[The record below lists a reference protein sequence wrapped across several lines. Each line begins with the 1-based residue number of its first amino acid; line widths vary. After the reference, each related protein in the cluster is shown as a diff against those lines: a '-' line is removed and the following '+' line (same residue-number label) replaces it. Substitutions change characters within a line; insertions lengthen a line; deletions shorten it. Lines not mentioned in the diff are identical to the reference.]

1 MRKHLLCSLA
11 LLMMGGCAALKR
23 VIGKLPA
30 ALKSDP
36 DVRRLTETCK
46 PAHITIAHLINRR
59 LSSSATWK
67 DYEFSR
73 ATMNELWAAG
83 LDDVRRGVANR
94 RRLRPENVG
103 QGIQV
108 VDLTR

>member
-1 MRKHLLCSLA
+1 L
-11 LLMMGGCAALKR
+11 
-23 VIGKLPA
+23 
-30 ALKSDP
+30 
-36 DVRRLTETCK
+36 
-46 PAHITIAHLINRR
+46 
-59 LSSSATWK
+59 K

-94 RRLRPENVG
+94 RRLRREKVG
-103 QGIQV
+103 QGIEI

>member
-1 MRKHLLCSLA
+1 
-11 LLMMGGCAALKR
+11 
-23 VIGKLPA
+23 
-30 ALKSDP
+30 
-36 DVRRLTETCK
+36 
-46 PAHITIAHLINRR
+46 
-59 LSSSATWK
+59 
-67 DYEFSR
+67 
-73 ATMNELWAAG
+73 MNELWEAG

>member
-1 MRKHLLCSLA
+1 MEDMR
-11 LLMMGGCAALKR
+11 AALKR
-23 VIGKLPA
+23 VIGFA
-30 ALKSDP
+30 ALSPIGRPAP
-36 DVRRLTETCK
+36 DRNRK

-59 LSSSATWK
+59 LSNSATWK

-94 RRLRPENVG
+94 RRLRPKSVSP
-103 QGIQV
+103 GIEV